1 MKYNFNEIEKKHQR
15 NWEEKEI
22 FKTDIESEKN
32 NFYVLEMFMYPSG
45 SMHMGHLRNY
55 TLGDVIARYKRMK
68 GFNVLHPIGWDS
80 FGLPAEMAAIQ
91 RGLHPEKWTKSNIE
105 EMKRQI
111 KRIGIS
117 YDWSREIS
125 TCEKEYYK
133 WNQWIFKKMYEKGLA
148 YKNKSFVNW
157 DVDSGT
163 VLANEQ
169 VVNGRSWRGGEVIK
183 KELEQW
189 FLKIT
194 DYANQLLEDHKELEG
209 KWPERVLAMQR
220 NWIGKSEGIE
230 IDFEVPGNESLTA
243 FTTRLDTVYGVTFIA
258 ISKSH
263 PFAKKVALK
272 NEKVDKFIK
281 EYFEAKDEKEGIFTW
296 HYAINPLNGERIPIW
311 ITNYVL
317 DYGSGAVI
325 GVPGHDERD
334 NEFSKKYQIKIKQV
348 ITNEN
353 RDSLEFYGDKGI
365 LINSEDFDGLNYEEA
380 IDKIYKRLE
389 PLGSARKKV
398 NYRLKDWLISRQRYW
413 GTPIPVLYK
422 DEILLEKDENLPV
435 ELPKDVEFKGEGNP
449 LAHSNTF
456 KKVKLEDI
464 EAERE
469 TDTMDTFMD
478 SSWYYL
484 RYLDPKNNKEIFR
497 KEIAKNWPQVDVY
510 IGGIEHAVMHL
521 LYSRF
526 IHKIL
531 RDLGLVSSNE
541 PFKRYLPQGM
551 VLGPAYYDADKKIY
565 YSPNELKA
573 LSSEQKEKLIVTVE
587 KMSKSK
593 KNGVSPEEIIDQYG
607 ADAARV
613 FILFAAPLE
622 KDLEWSEEGIA
633 GSFRFL
639 NRIWNLIIENKNKVS
654 FDSFNLNNLNNND
667 KKVLKDVNIAIKR
680 ISNYMESMDSF
691 NVAIAAIMELLNSLS
706 DYREPDN
713 KILGYAFKNILI
725 LLSPFAPHITEELWS
740 ILGFSTL
747 ISLEEWPSYNETLME
762 DDFLSLPVQVN
773 GKLRAV
779 LEFKKGLKNEE
790 ILEKAK
796 DIENVKKY
804 LEGKIEKE
812 IYIPNKLINFVVK

>member
-1 MKYNFNEIEKKHQR
+1 MKYNFNEIENKHQK
-15 NWEEKEI
+15 NWEEKEL
-22 FKTDIESEKN
+22 FKTDIKSNKN

-55 TLGDVIARYKRMK
+55 TLGDVIARYKRMR

-91 RGLHPEKWTKSNIE
+91 RGLHPEKWTKSNIK

-133 WNQWIFKKMYEKGLA
+133 WNQWLFKKMYEKGLA
-148 YKNKSFVNW
+148 YKSKSFVNW

-169 VVNGRSWRGGEVIK
+169 VVNGKSWRGGDVIK

-194 DYANQLLEDHKELEG
+194 DYADQLLEDHKELEG
-209 KWPERVLAMQR
+209 KWPERVLAMQK

-230 IDFEVPGNESLTA
+230 IDFEVPGNNSITA
-243 FTTRLDTVYGVTFIA
+243 FTTRLDTIYGVTYVA
-258 ISKSH
+258 ISKNH

-281 EYFEAKDEKEGIFTW
+281 EYSEAKDEKVGIFSW
-296 HYAINPLNGERIPIW
+296 HYAVNPINGERVPIW

-317 DYGSGAVI
+317 EYGSGAVI

-334 NEFSKKYQIKIKQV
+334 NEFANKYQIKSKQV
-348 ITNEN
+348 ITNEKN
-353 RDSLEFYGDKGI
+353 ETFEFYGEKGF
-365 LINSEDFDGLNYEEA
+365 LINSEEFNGLNQIEA
-380 IDKIYKRLE
+380 IAQIYKRLE
-389 PLGSARKKV
+389 PLGVVRKKV

-413 GTPIPVLYK
+413 GTPIPILYK
-422 DEILLEKDENLPV
+422 EGTLIEKDENLPV
-435 ELPKDVEFKGEGNP
+435 ELPKDVEFTGEGNP

-456 KKVKLEDI
+456 KKVKIGDE

-469 TDTMDTFMD
+469 TDTMDTFVD

-484 RYLDPKNNKEIFR
+484 RYLDPKNDKEIFN
-497 KEIAKNWPQVDVY
+497 KELAKNWPQVDIY

-531 RDLGLVSSNE
+531 RDLDLVSSNE

-551 VLGPAYYDADKKIY
+551 VLAPAYYNAEKKIY
-565 YSPNELKA
+565 YT
-573 LSSEQKEKLIVTVE
+573 LSEVKDFSDEQKNKLIVTME

-593 KNGVSPEEIIDQYG
+593 KNGISPEEIIDQYG
-607 ADAARV
+607 ADAARI

-622 KDLEWSEEGIA
+622 KDLEWSEDGIA

-639 NRIWNLIIENKNKVS
+639 NRIWNLIIENRSKVS
-654 FDSFNLNNLNNND
+654 FNPFNLKDLNNED
-667 KKVLKDVNIAIKR
+667 KKVLKEVNVAIKR
-680 ISNYMESMDSF
+680 ITNYMESFDNF
-691 NVAIAAIMELLNSLS
+691 NVAISAIMELLNILTN
-706 DYREPDN
+706 YKNFDN
-713 KILGYAFKNILI
+713 KVLGYSFKNLLI
-725 LLSPFAPHITEELWS
+725 LLSPFAPHISEELWS
-740 ILGFSTL
+740 ILGFSGS
-747 ISLEEWPSYNETLME
+747 ISLENWPIYDEKLME
-762 DDFLSLPVQVN
+762 DDFISLPVQVN

-779 LEFKKGLKNEE
+779 LEFEKGLKSEE
-790 ILEKAK
+790 IVNKAREL
-796 DIENVKKY
+796 DNVKKY
-804 LEGKIEKE
+804 LEGKTVKE
-812 IYIPNKLINFVVK
+812 IHIPNKLINFVFK